1 MEIIIIF
8 LIVIIGI
15 LFSLLLL
22 YKKDIK
28 SLKEDLRDIN
38 TKKLDNIKLRG
49 ISRDIDIN
57 NLISEINKTLEDKQ
71 SLNIDYINKEKEI
84 KETIASI
91 SHDLRTPLTSIKG
104 YVDLLLKRDL
114 DEKEIEYLSI
124 IKSRSGSLEGL
135 VEDFYELSKLEL
147 KEYEYNLEKIDLEE
161 VLTDTIALSYEK
173 LISKNIEPIIEIV
186 KGDYSIIG
194 DRNAM
199 ERIINNILDNG
210 IKYSNSFLKIKL
222 KSDDKIRL
230 NFINDTFD
238 LKEEDI
244 EKIFNRFFVMD
255 TSRQSESTGLGLYIT
270 RKMLEDMGFRIQ
282 AKLEGKN
289 INIGIEF

>member
-38 TKKLDNIKLRG
+38 TKKLDNTKLRG